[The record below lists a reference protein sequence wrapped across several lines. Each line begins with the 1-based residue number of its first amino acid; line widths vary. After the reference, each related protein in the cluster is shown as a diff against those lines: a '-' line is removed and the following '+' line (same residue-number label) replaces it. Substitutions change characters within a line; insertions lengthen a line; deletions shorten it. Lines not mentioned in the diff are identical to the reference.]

1 MTEKQILEV
10 DNIVIC
16 AGQESLFDLET
27 ELKRLQEQASD
38 ALRSKDSIYVFRIG
52 GAFQAGELDAK
63 RAINMFLRLGY
74 DIDQENVEVMD
85 DEKREKGDEERLT
98 DLFSK
103 FMGR

>member
-27 ELKRLQEQASD
+27 ELKRLQEQASF

-98 DLFSK
+98 DLFS
-103 FMGR
+103 

>member
-1 MTEKQILEV
+1 
-10 DNIVIC
+10 
-16 AGQESLFDLET
+16 
-27 ELKRLQEQASD
+27 
-38 ALRSKDSIYVFRIG
+38 
-52 GAFQAGELDAK
+52 
-63 RAINMFLRLGY
+63 MFVRLGY